1 MQYGGIG
8 QVGWAGDERVVGHG
22 CAQGERAA
30 HFGYSLNLVTESK
43 FRFGEFVACG
53 NIFRTGIF
61 GPFDEFSFGHD
72 VPLSIVGSKAQL
84 YSMELLF
91 NKCRVSG

>member
-1 MQYGGIG
+1 MQCGDIG
-8 QVGWAGDERVVGHG
+8 QARWAGGERVVSHG

-30 HFGYSLNLVTESK
+30 HFGDSLDLAAESK

-53 NIFRTGIF
+53 NIFWTGIF
-61 GPFDEFSFGHD
+61 RPFDEFGFGHD

-84 YSMELLF
+84 CSMELLF